1 MSLHDMAAH
10 KERFTAYYRT
20 FARRFPPE
28 SEHAEHLHLKWEHS
42 LKVLDNA
49 EGILAATDLPEA
61 FTSELVRAAQL
72 AALYHDV
79 ARFEQYVAY
88 QTFRDAESANHGAW
102 GAKILKRS
110 PAFLAGE
117 SPHMAGLVRAGV
129 NMHNRFAIPAGVP
142 RDFRLVTQVV
152 RDADKI
158 DILRVISGYVRPGGK
173 RSHVVTWKLVD
184 APDSWTPS
192 LYEAVLAGRLGISSQ
207 MRYLNDFLLLLCSWV
222 YDLNFPASRGIMRA
236 QGHMDKVLAG
246 LPPGAAMEKVRAA
259 VGDALGVWG

>member
-1 MSLHDMAAH
+1 MAAPRN
-10 KERFTAYYRT
+10 KNQ
-20 FARRFPPE
+20 ARRKGGSNGTPGWVW
-28 SEHAEHLHLKWEHS
+28 LL
-42 LKVLDNA
+42 
-49 EGILAATDLPEA
+49 
-61 FTSELVRAAQL
+61 
-72 AALYHDV
+72 
-79 ARFEQYVAY
+79 
-88 QTFRDAESANHGAW
+88 
-102 GAKILKRS
+102 
-110 PAFLAGE
+110 
-117 SPHMAGLVRAGV
+117 AGLVRAGV